1 MEKKKR
7 KIRWWAWLAAT
18 IALVAIVWGIRLY
31 ILTHTEYTRVQVVET
46 YETKKTSKGNY
57 EVYADGVLE
66 YTRDGIAM
74 LDEEGKEVWNQPC
87 QMKEPIAEISEDT
100 AAVADR
106 GGTSIYVF
114 QKKGLKGEIKTTR
127 PIEKMSVSSQGI
139 VATILQD
146 EGIPK
151 VICYDAIGNVLV
163 EHKTSINE
171 TGYPMDIALSRDGK
185 VLMVSYLH
193 VKDMSTRVAFYYF
206 GKSGNNEKDHQ
217 VMKNEYP
224 DTVAPTVAFL
234 DEETSL
240 LVTDHS
246 LVFYEGLE
254 KPKQTK
260 NIEIDK
266 QIEKVCY
273 SEDYV
278 ALVLKNVGETGYELR
293 LYQTNG
299 ELKMS
304 KKVDKEYKNIK
315 IIDEQIFLTNQD
327 SCAIYSASGICKF
340 KGKLEMNILE
350 IFPAGG
356 INKYIVISANGFKEV
371 QLAK

>member
-1 MEKKKR
+1 
-7 KIRWWAWLAAT
+7 
-18 IALVAIVWGIRLY
+18 
-31 ILTHTEYTRVQVVET
+31 
-46 YETKKTSKGNY
+46 
-57 EVYADGVLE
+57 
-66 YTRDGIAM
+66 
-74 LDEEGKEVWNQPC
+74 
-87 QMKEPIAEISEDT
+87 
-100 AAVADR
+100 
-106 GGTSIYVF
+106 
-114 QKKGLKGEIKTTR
+114 
-127 PIEKMSVSSQGI
+127 
-139 VATILQD
+139 
-146 EGIPK
+146 
-151 VICYDAIGNVLV
+151 
-163 EHKTSINE
+163 
-171 TGYPMDIALSRDGK
+171 
-185 VLMVSYLH
+185 
-193 VKDMSTRVAFYYF
+193 
-206 GKSGNNEKDHQ
+206 
-217 VMKNEYP
+217 MKNEYP

-356 INKYIVISANGFKEV
+356 INKYIVISAKPNTKWKRAVKVWLQRWSGEPSTHGRKG
-371 QLAK
+371 